1 VISDD
6 LSPLAEDFTIPFDGY
21 QYVGGYLRGE
31 IIALMVYHCYKDGSI
46 CHVQVLPEHRQ
57 KHAQKFGEQSLL
69 FRGTQP
75 LYAEIPSNYQ
85 NVLDFAYSFGF
96 KVIDMVDDGCIKNG
110 IKYNVNILR
119 MV

>member
-1 VISDD
+1 MISDD
-6 LSPLAEDFTIPFDGY
+6 LSPLAEDFIIPFDGH

-31 IIALMVYHCYKDGSI
+31 IIALMD
-46 CHVQVLPEHRQ
+46 
-57 KHAQKFGEQSLL
+57 
-69 FRGTQP
+69 
-75 LYAEIPSNYQ
+75 YQ

-110 IKYNVNILR
+110 IKYSVNILR